1 MKRKIKILLI
11 FYLCS
16 LFVASAQY
24 QSKPGEVDIFM
35 GLDLKYRDIYHKRV
49 FDVLLNLTPGVKW
62 NMGREWQVAGQ
73 VFIPIVN
80 QYGDLYKNVRINM
93 LNVSKV
99 LTMNNRRGA
108 LKITVGIFS
117 QERYGIDVKG
127 MFMLRSWVALAAQAG
142 FTGYVSMQ
150 RGWDASYM
158 GRIMALGGA
167 DFYINRWDCE
177 IRVRAGRYLYK
188 DTGCGIEGMRHFKH
202 TTVSL
207 FGEYSN
213 IGKLNGGFK
222 VVVMLPPYN
231 MKRRKVNFRPA
242 SNFRL
247 TYHKEYAP
255 YSNQVYQTDPE
266 ENEYDGW
273 FGRHYLEYDDKSD
286 SN

>member
-1 MKRKIKILLI
+1 MRKRITILIISILGLI
-11 FYLCS
+11 GPMMS
-16 LFVASAQY
+16 QY
-24 QSKPGEVDIFM
+24 RSNPGEVDIFM
-35 GLDLKYRDIYHKRV
+35 GLDFHYRDIFHKRV

-62 NMGREWQVAGQ
+62 NMGRQWELSGQ

-93 LNVSKV
+93 LNISKV

-108 LKITVGIFS
+108 LKITGGIFS
-117 QERYGIDVKG
+117 QERYGIDIKG
-127 MFMLRSWVALAAQAG
+127 MFMLRDWVALAAQAG

-150 RGWDASYM
+150 RGWDASVM
-158 GRIMALGGA
+158 GRVLALAGA
-167 DFYINRWDCE
+167 DFYLRKWDCE

-188 DTGCGIEGMRHFKH
+188 DNGCGLEGMRHFKH

-207 FGEYSN
+207 FGEYSS
-213 IGKLNGGFK
+213 IGKFNGGFK
-222 VVVMLPPYN
+222 VVVMLPPYH

-247 TYHKEYAP
+247 TYHKEADP
-255 YSNQVYQTDPE
+255 YSNIVYFTDPE

-273 FGRHYLEYDDKSD
+273 FGKNYLEYEKK
-286 SN
+286 